1 MAVTINASLSA
12 GLVQTADTTGDL
24 NLQSGG
30 TTRLAVTSTGVAVT
44 GTLSASGASTFAA
57 GSAAA
62 PSIAP
67 TGDSNTGIFF
77 PAADTIA
84 FSEGGTESMRIDSS
98 GNLMVGSTSSSHALL
113 VKRAASTSDSST
125 ISIVSGTSGYAQLL
139 LGDTDSDARGYVV
152 YQNSNDS
159 LQIAS
164 AGAERMRIDS
174 SGNVGIGTTPSYKLH
189 VQASSNDVAVFSRD
203 TGSVLYMY
211 NDKTNVGMFTGANG
225 TVDGIYM
232 DAVNHTGIM
241 YINGAQRFSI
251 SSAGV
256 ATINNLAGS
265 GSRAVNAS
273 AAGALSAASDSSLK
287 QEVTGIPIAGLAE
300 ILQLTPRAYKWL
312 DDIAIR
318 GDDAAVELGFF
329 ANEVAPII
337 PSAAP
342 KCEDGLYGF
351 YDRSVTAA
359 LVKAIQELKA
369 IVDTQ
374 AEQIKAL
381 QGAK

>member
-1 MAVTINASLSA
+1 MANSISSV
-12 GLVQTADTTGDL
+12 TTGTGGIVLESVDT
-24 NLQSGG
+24 SGNTNIKSG
-30 TTRLAVTSTGVAVT
+30 TTTIVAVSSTGAAVT
-44 GTLSASGASTFAA
+44 GTLSSTGNTTLGDASTDTLNVGNGNLVTDASGNVGVGVTPSAWYSTQKAIDIVSGSIMSAGTTAMQVLANAYFNASGVWTYKNTAA
-57 GSAAA
+57 SSRYYQSAGTHGWSVA
-62 PSIAP
+62 PS
-67 TGDSNTGIFF
+67 
-77 PAADTIA
+77 
-84 FSEGGTESMRIDSS
+84 GTAGNAITWTEAMTLDNS
-98 GNLMVGSTSSSHALL
+98 GNL
-113 VKRAASTSDSST
+113 
-125 ISIVSGTSGYAQLL
+125 
-139 LGDTDSDARGYVV
+139 
-152 YQNSNDS
+152 
-159 LQIAS
+159 
-164 AGAERMRIDS
+164 
-174 SGNVGIGTTPSYKLH
+174 GIGTTPSYKLH
-189 VQASSNDVAVFSRD
+189 VQGAANDIAAFKRD
-203 TGSVLYMY
+203 TGSILYLY
-211 NDKTNVGMFTGANG
+211 NDKNNIGMFSAANG

-232 DAVNHTGIM
+232 DAVNHTLEFYANSGTRM
-241 YINGAQRFSI
+241 SI

-256 ATINNLAGS
+256 ATIHNLAGT

-273 AAGALSAASDSSLK
+273 AVGALSAASDSSLK
-287 QEVTGIPIAGLAE
+287 QEVTGISIAGLAE
-300 ILQLTPRAYKWL
+300 ILQLTPRTYKWL